1 MADAVGNKAAKDYHI
16 GTPTPDQGFFA
27 KGLGHTDWGMKN
39 RISRLFSPETGNT
52 VMLAFD
58 HGYIMGSTAGLER
71 LDVSIAPLCE
81 YADVLMGTRGAIRS
95 CIPPTTGKAVC
106 LRATHD
112 SSVLFEDMSQGSGL
126 ALDMEDALRMNA
138 AALAI
143 QCFVGGAG
151 ERDSL
156 EALCRAA
163 DAGYKYGVPILG
175 VTAVG
180 KEMARTTQYFL
191 LATRILAELGASAV
205 KTYYCEDFEKV
216 ASAIEYRRK
225 HGRNFSII
233 AVAEGAVSSTD
244 AVLSEEERRR
254 IKESSKHSTISYRI
268 AAELESMTG
277 QETRVT
283 VPGHY
288 QRGGP
293 PCPYDRVLATQFGT
307 AAARLIMEK
316 KYGTMVGIQ
325 EGRIV
330 DVPLADAASRTKFL
344 PTDHPL
350 IQTARDV
357 GIFFG
362 D

>member
-1 MADAVGNKAAKDYHI
+1 MADAVGNKAAKDYHFDV
-16 GTPTPDQGFFA
+16 PAPDQGFFA
-27 KGLGHTDWGMKN
+27 RGLGHTDWGMKN

-71 LDVSIAPLCE
+71 LDVTIAPLCE

-95 CIPPTTGKAVC
+95 CIPPTTKKAIC

-112 SSVLFEDMSQGSGL
+112 SSVLFEDMSLGSGL
-126 ALDMEDALRMNA
+126 AMDMEDALRMNA

-163 DAGYKYGVPILG
+163 DAGYRYGVPVLG

-216 ASAIEYRRK
+216 AASCPVPIVIAGGKKLPEAEALEMAWRAMSEGARGVDM
-225 HGRNFSII
+225 GRNIFQSDCPAGMAQAIGK
-233 AVAEGAVSSTD
+233 V
-244 AVLSEEERRR
+244 VLGGYTAQQAFEVYQE
-254 IKESSKHSTISYRI
+254 IKN
-268 AAELESMTG
+268 A
-277 QETRVT
+277 
-283 VPGHY
+283 
-288 QRGGP
+288 
-293 PCPYDRVLATQFGT
+293 
-307 AAARLIMEK
+307 
-316 KYGTMVGIQ
+316 
-325 EGRIV
+325 
-330 DVPLADAASRTKFL
+330 
-344 PTDHPL
+344 
-350 IQTARDV
+350 
-357 GIFFG
+357 
-362 D
+362 